1 MLYKLGKVVFKTKS
15 SIILESNYT
24 GYIITVGNI
33 NQYEI
38 DKFQKIYIYNYQNE
52 YSKTI
57 YGFKE
62 FKERIFFEDLISVQ
76 GVGPKTAISILSTNW
91 KEIMKMIAEGD
102 YESIAKIPYVGT
114 KTARKIVFDFQKK
127 YNTFLSKNK
136 ESKNKLEVYKTLK
149 TLGFNE
155 KQINS
160 ISNKLQESDDVDQMI
175 EQAIEL
181 ISHDHQ
187 NKPNISKA

>member
-1 MLYKLGKVVFKTKS
+1 MLYKLGKVVFKTKTS
-15 SIILESNYT
+15 LILESNYT
-24 GYIITVGNI
+24 GYLINVANV

-38 DKFQKIYIYNYQNE
+38 DKFQKVYLYNYQNE
-52 YSKTI
+52 YTKTL

-62 FKERIFFEDLISVQ
+62 FKERVLFEDLISIQ
-76 GVGPKTAISILSTNW
+76 GVGPKTAISIIASNW
-91 KEIMKMIAEGD
+91 KDVMKMIAIGD
-102 YESIAKIPYVGT
+102 YENIAKIPYVGI

-127 YNTFLSKNK
+127 YDSFLSKNK

-160 ISNKLQESDDVDQMI
+160 VSNKLQDTNDIDQMI

-181 ISHDHQ
+181 ISHEQQ
-187 NKPNISKA
+187 NKANISKA

>member
-1 MLYKLGKVVFKTKS
+1 MLYKLGKVVFKTKTS
-15 SIILESNYT
+15 LILESNYT
-24 GYIITVGNI
+24 GYLIHVADV

-38 DKFQKIYIYNYQNE
+38 DKFQKIYLYNYQNE
-52 YSKTI
+52 YTKTL

-62 FKERIFFEDLISVQ
+62 FKERVLFEDLISIQ
-76 GVGPKTAISILSTNW
+76 GVGPKTAISILAANW
-91 KEIMKMIAEGD
+91 KDVMKMIAIGN
-102 YESIAKIPYVGT
+102 YENIAKIPYVGI

-127 YNTFLSKNK
+127 YDTFLSKNK

-155 KQINS
+155 RQINS
-160 ISNKLQESDDVDQMI
+160 VSYKLQDTDDIDQMI

-181 ISHDHQ
+181 ISHEQQ
-187 NKPNISKA
+187 NKANISKA

>member
-1 MLYKLGKVVFKTKS
+1 MLYKLGKVVFKTKTS
-15 SIILESNYT
+15 LILESNYT
-24 GYIITVGNI
+24 GYLINVANV

-38 DKFQKIYIYNYQNE
+38 DKFQKVYLYNYQNE
-52 YSKTI
+52 YTKSL

-62 FKERIFFEDLISVQ
+62 FKERVLFEDLISIQ
-76 GVGPKTAISILSTNW
+76 GVGPKTAISIIASNW
-91 KEIMKMIAEGD
+91 KDVMKMIAIGD
-102 YESIAKIPYVGT
+102 YENIAKIPYVGI

-127 YNTFLSKNK
+127 YDSFLSKNK

-160 ISNKLQESDDVDQMI
+160 VSNKLQDTNDIDQMI

-181 ISHDHQ
+181 ISHEQQ
-187 NKPNISKA
+187 NKANISKA

>member
-1 MLYKLGKVVFKTKS
+1 MLYKFGKVVFKSKS

-24 GYIITVGNI
+24 GYIIIVADI
-33 NQYEI
+33 NQFEI
-38 DKFQKIYIYNYQNE
+38 DKYQKIYIYNYQSE
-52 YSKTI
+52 YTRTT

-91 KEIMKMIAEGD
+91 KEIMKMIAAGD
-102 YESIAKIPYVGT
+102 YEGIAKIPYVGM

-127 YNTFLSKNK
+127 YNNFLSKNK
-136 ESKNKLEVYKTLK
+136 DSKNKVEVYRTLK

-155 KQINS
+155 NQINS
-160 ISNKLQESDDVDQMI
+160 ISNKLTESDDVDQMI

-181 ISHDHQ
+181 ISHEQ
-187 NKPNISKA
+187 QSKSNISKA

>member
-1 MLYKLGKVVFKTKS
+1 MLYKLGKVVFKTKTS
-15 SIILESNYT
+15 LILESNYT
-24 GYIITVGNI
+24 GYLINVADV

-38 DKFQKIYIYNYQNE
+38 DKFQKVYLYNYQNE
-52 YSKTI
+52 YTKTL

-62 FKERIFFEDLISVQ
+62 FKERVLFEDLISIQ
-76 GVGPKTAISILSTNW
+76 GVGPKTAISIIASNW
-91 KEIMKMIAEGD
+91 KDVMKMIAIGD
-102 YESIAKIPYVGT
+102 YENIAKIPYVGI

-127 YNTFLSKNK
+127 YDSFLSKNK

-160 ISNKLQESDDVDQMI
+160 VSNKLQDTNDIDQMI

-181 ISHDHQ
+181 ISHEQQ
-187 NKPNISKA
+187 NKANISKA